1 MAASRDP
8 RARTA
13 SPRIQRAGSIFFKS
27 FASTFTRAFVPES
40 GHTSAA
46 HGFGCETCSSMV
58 YRERQLLTV
67 LPETANWRRVDTTRT
82 PTISRGL
89 VAAGGLVILCGGAV
103 VASGPISGD
112 TQEAAAVGGYV
123 TVFDPLNRVGAGV
136 GTGSGVG
143 ATTPGAPSRYT
154 EEDEQRQVH
163 PNLQPRSAGAGSDRG
178 ECSPVAADAELPLLL
193 HIEPSLQEHTRNHHG
208 DVSLT
213 P

>member
-1 MAASRDP
+1 MALD
-8 RARTA
+8 ARHARRWFTGNA
-13 SPRIQRAGSIFFKS
+13 NCLRFSPKQ
-27 FASTFTRAFVPES
+27 
-40 GHTSAA
+40 
-46 HGFGCETCSSMV
+46 
-58 YRERQLLTV
+58 
-67 LPETANWRRVDTTRT
+67 
-82 PTISRGL
+82 PT
-89 VAAGGLVILCGGAV
+89 GAV
-103 VASGPISGD
+103 WIRLGHQLFLEASLRQVASLFFAGMLSSPQDRFREIH
-112 TQEAAAVGGYV
+112 TQAAAAAAVGGYV
-123 TVFDPLNRVGAGV
+123 TVFDPLNRLGAGA